1 MKPVAYLNNPA
12 RLAVIPALLVLL
24 LAGAAGFAKP
34 ATDKVAEGK
43 RAFAM
48 CATCHAVTADAPRK
62 MGPNLFGVVGRKAGS
77 MATPAPSPALK
88 NSGIVWD
95 AKTLDAFIA
104 SPRKTVPGTRM
115 PYGGM
120 SDAER
125 RAAIVAYLETL
136 K

>member
-62 MGPNLFGVVGRKAGS
+62 MGPNLFGVAGRKAGS
-77 MATPAPSPALK
+77 MATASPALK

-95 AKTLDAFIA
+95 AETLDAFLT
-104 SPRKTVPGTRM
+104 SPRKTVPGNRM

-120 SDAER
+120 SDPER
-125 RAAIVAYLETL
+125 RAAIIAYLETL